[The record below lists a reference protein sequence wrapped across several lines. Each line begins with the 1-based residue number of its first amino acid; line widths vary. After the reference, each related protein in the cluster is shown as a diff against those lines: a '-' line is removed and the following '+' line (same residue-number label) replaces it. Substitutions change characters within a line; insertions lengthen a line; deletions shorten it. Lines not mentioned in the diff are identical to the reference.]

1 MLDALGYHCQPAPG
15 AAWPRVWWAPG
26 GLLGLLP
33 VHAAGHHTEVPA
45 GDQARRTVMDRVV
58 SSCTPTVRALR
69 YARQHAPAAG
79 AAGRALIVAMPVTPG
94 LPGGGELPNV
104 PEEVAR
110 VRALLPDTVL
120 LAEPGDQYAGG
131 SPGMPTRANVL
142 EQLPGCPIAHFA
154 CHGASDPADPS
165 KSLLLLH
172 DHDSAPL
179 TVASLAP
186 VDLGQAELAYL
197 SACDTALTST
207 GGLIDEAIH
216 LTTAF
221 QLAGF
226 PHVVGTLWEIDDQL
240 AVTIADNF
248 YTTLRT
254 SPATVDTSQAARALH
269 HAIRA
274 ARDELPRTPSLWAA
288 YIHAGT

>member
-1 MLDALGYHCQPAPG
+1 MPA
-15 AAWPRVWWAPG
+15 
-26 GLLGLLP
+26 
-33 VHAAGHHTEVPA
+33 
-45 GDQARRTVMDRVV
+45 
-58 SSCTPTVRALR
+58 
-69 YARQHAPAAG
+69 
-79 AAGRALIVAMPVTPG
+79 TPG

-104 PEEVAR
+104 PMEVAR

-120 LAEPGDQYAGG
+120 LAEPGDQQASG
-131 SPGMPTRANVL
+131 SSEIPTRKNVL
-142 EQLPGCPIAHFA
+142 NQLPGCVIAHFA
-154 CHGASDPADPS
+154 CHGFSDPADPS
-165 KSLLLLH
+165 RSLLLLH

-197 SACDTALTST
+197 SACDTALADT

-226 PHVVGTLWEIDDQL
+226 PHVIGTLWEINDQL
-240 AVTIADNF
+240 AVTIADKF
-248 YTTLRT
+248 YTALRT
-254 SPATVDTSQAARALH
+254 SQVAMDTSQAARALH
-269 HAIRA
+269 HAVRS

-288 YIHAGT
+288 YIHAGA